1 MAELR
6 IFFKHRKMSDL
17 KSYYLTVAKLLQNEG
32 HEELSHF
39 CNGRYMSDQIVDHDN
54 WDGGI
59 DTYSIDVEV
68 PVDVFGKWQSVIE
81 GGVETLEKL
90 IAEAF
95 DIAVR
100 GINSIRIGNV
110 TIRPIARVDEK
121 TQKRG
126 YLSMPLHFEVQIKQ
140 GQRADYLASVQPPKR
155 YPCFILVF
163 NWDWTDYEY
172 HTWFCL
178 FYFASE
184 ADRRMIGELK
194 LMNSEQDNTMDALP
208 EEFDEPLDD
217 SFCSLGIKTDYY
229 IGLRQQLIKEVQ
241 HYLCDC
247 TFEPAIYDQHRD
259 ERIFNVSL
267 MRDLSAMDALQEGQS
282 LAMGIEP
289 DEMYSFSY
297 TYHPKYDNSLYAD
310 WKVHIPYKPL
320 KFMRTFGII
329 GINGVGK
336 TQILSS
342 FITDLL
348 AQKVDNFKS
357 LPHFKN
363 IIVICSTPFDSYPVE
378 KQDTREIVYRL
389 CCLEQD
395 KTLTLDGIKQN
406 LNRIMKQ
413 PTVEHVSMLTV
424 WVDLIREYVD
434 SAFVDHVVIL
444 KRDADGSEYYDING
458 DDLGSNVNILSSG
471 QLHILSL
478 VTYICA
484 NIHYRSLL
492 FIDEPEVHLHPHITM
507 EFMAMLSGL
516 LSVFKSYAIIAT
528 HTPLVVREMAG
539 KNVFLMQK
547 MQDGIPQIAPVGFET
562 LGEDVGTLYRNLFG
576 YDEQSSYFKKMVD
589 KLCDRGKSYEEIVRY
604 FQQGMNL
611 NINARLII
619 RDTIEARSNA

>member
-1 MAELR
+1 
-6 IFFKHRKMSDL
+6 MSDL

-39 CNGRYMSDQIVDHDN
+39 CNERYMSDQIVDHDN

-229 IGLRQQLIKEVQ
+229 IGLRQELKNEQLIKEVQ

-348 AQKVDNFKS
+348 AQKVDNFKI

>member
-1 MAELR
+1 
-6 IFFKHRKMSDL
+6 MSDL

-39 CNGRYMSDQIVDHDN
+39 CNERYMSDQIVDHDN

-121 TQKRG
+121 RQKRG

-229 IGLRQQLIKEVQ
+229 IGLRQELENEQLIKEVQ

-458 DDLGSNVNILSSG
+458 EDLGSNVNILSSG

-589 KLCDRGKSYEEIVRY
+589 KLCDRGKCYEEIVRY

-619 RDTIEARSNA
+619 RDTIEARGNAQL

>member
-1 MAELR
+1 
-6 IFFKHRKMSDL
+6 MSDL
-17 KSYYLTVAKLLQNEG
+17 KSYYLTVSKLLQNEG
-32 HEELSHF
+32 HDDLSKF
-39 CNGRYMSDQIVDHDN
+39 CNERYMSDYVVDHDN

-59 DTYSIDVEV
+59 DTYSIDIVVPVEV
-68 PVDVFGKWQSVIE
+68 FGNWQSVIE
-81 GGVETLEKL
+81 GGIESLEKL

-121 TQKRG
+121 TQERG
-126 YLSMPLHFEVQIKQ
+126 YLSMPLHFEVQTKQ

-184 ADRRMIGELK
+184 TDRRMIGELK

-229 IGLRQQLIKEVQ
+229 IGLRQELKNEQLIKEVQ

-247 TFEPAIYDQHRD
+247 TFEPSIYDKHRG
-259 ERIFNVSL
+259 ERIFKVSL
-267 MRDLSAMDALQEGQS
+267 MRDLSAMDAFQEGQS

-289 DEMYSFSY
+289 DEMYSFVY
-297 TYHPKYDNSLYAD
+297 TYHPKYDASLYAD
-310 WKVHIPYKPL
+310 WKVNIPYKPL
-320 KFMRTFGII
+320 RFMRTFGII

-348 AQKVDNFKS
+348 TQKEDNFKS

-363 IIVICSTPFDSYPVE
+363 IIVICSTPFDSYPE
-378 KQDTREIVYRL
+378 ETQDTREIMYRL

-413 PTVEHVSMLTV
+413 PTVEHDSMLTV
-424 WVDLIREYVD
+424 WVDLVREYVD

-444 KRDADGSEYYDING
+444 KREADDSEHYDINW

-492 FIDEPEVHLHPHITM
+492 LIDEPEVHLHPHITM
-507 EFMAMLSGL
+507 EFMAMLSSL

-547 MQDGIPQIAPVGFET
+547 MQDGIPQIAPVVFET
-562 LGEDVGTLYRNLFG
+562 LGEDVATLYRNLFG

-619 RDTIEARSNA
+619 RDTIEARGNAQL

>member
-1 MAELR
+1 
-6 IFFKHRKMSDL
+6 MSDL

-39 CNGRYMSDQIVDHDN
+39 CNERYMSDQIVDHDN

-81 GGVETLEKL
+81 GGVETLENL

-229 IGLRQQLIKEVQ
+229 IGLRQELENEQLIKEVQ

>member
-1 MAELR
+1 
-6 IFFKHRKMSDL
+6 MSDL

-39 CNGRYMSDQIVDHDN
+39 CNERYMSDQIVDHDN

-110 TIRPIARVDEK
+110 TIRPIAIVDEK

-229 IGLRQQLIKEVQ
+229 IGLRQELKNEQLIKEVQ

>member
-1 MAELR
+1 
-6 IFFKHRKMSDL
+6 MSDL

-39 CNGRYMSDQIVDHDN
+39 CNERYMSDQIVDHDN

-229 IGLRQQLIKEVQ
+229 IGLRQELKNEQLIKEVQ

-413 PTVEHVSMLTV
+413 PTVEHVSMLTM

>member
-1 MAELR
+1 
-6 IFFKHRKMSDL
+6 MSDL

-39 CNGRYMSDQIVDHDN
+39 CKERYMSDQIVDHDN

-121 TQKRG
+121 RQKRG

-229 IGLRQQLIKEVQ
+229 IGLRQELENEQLIKEVQ

>member
-1 MAELR
+1 MPSPSVKNSNA
-6 IFFKHRKMSDL
+6 
-17 KSYYLTVAKLLQNEG
+17 LLQTVYLNA
-32 HEELSHF
+32 LS
-39 CNGRYMSDQIVDHDN
+39 G
-54 WDGGI
+54 W
-59 DTYSIDVEV
+59 
-68 PVDVFGKWQSVIE
+68 
-81 GGVETLEKL
+81 
-90 IAEAF
+90 A
-95 DIAVR
+95 
-100 GINSIRIGNV
+100 
-110 TIRPIARVDEK
+110 
-121 TQKRG
+121 
-126 YLSMPLHFEVQIKQ
+126 LSLLAKMHFEVQIKQ

-229 IGLRQQLIKEVQ
+229 IGLRQELKNEQLIKEVQ

>member
-1 MAELR
+1 
-6 IFFKHRKMSDL
+6 MSDL

-39 CNGRYMSDQIVDHDN
+39 CNERYMSDQIVDHDN

-68 PVDVFGKWQSVIE
+68 PVEVFGKWQSVIE
-81 GGVETLEKL
+81 GGVETLDKL

-126 YLSMPLHFEVQIKQ
+126 YLSMPLHFEVQTKQ

-184 ADRRMIGELK
+184 TDRRMIGELK

-229 IGLRQQLIKEVQ
+229 IGLRQELKNEQLIKEVQ

-320 KFMRTFGII
+320 KFMRTLGII

-342 FITDLL
+342 FVTDLL
-348 AQKVDNFKS
+348 NKKADNFKRI
-357 LPHFKN
+357 PHFKN
-363 IIVICSTPFDSYPVE
+363 IIVICSTPFDSYPE
-378 KQDTREIVYRL
+378 ETQRTSEIMYRL
-389 CCLEQD
+389 CSLEQD

>member
-1 MAELR
+1 
-6 IFFKHRKMSDL
+6 MSDL

-39 CNGRYMSDQIVDHDN
+39 CNERYMSDQIVDHDN

-121 TQKRG
+121 RQKRG

-229 IGLRQQLIKEVQ
+229 IGLRQELENEQLIKEVQ

-444 KRDADGSEYYDING
+444 KRDADGSEYYDIIG

>member
-1 MAELR
+1 
-6 IFFKHRKMSDL
+6 MSDL

-39 CNGRYMSDQIVDHDN
+39 CNERYMSDQIVDHDN

-163 NWDWTDYEY
+163 SWDWTDYEY

-229 IGLRQQLIKEVQ
+229 IGLRQELKNEQLIKEVQ

-320 KFMRTFGII
+320 KFMRTLGII

-342 FITDLL
+342 FVTDLL
-348 AQKVDNFKS
+348 NKKADNFKRI
-357 LPHFKN
+357 PHFKN
-363 IIVICSTPFDSYPVE
+363 IIVICSTPFDSYPE
-378 KQDTREIVYRL
+378 ETQRTSEIMYRL
-389 CCLEQD
+389 CSLEQD
-395 KTLTLDGIKQN
+395 KTLTLNEIKQN
-406 LNRIMKQ
+406 LNRIMHQ
-413 PTVEHVSMLTV
+413 PTVEHNSMLMV
-424 WVDLIREYVD
+424 WVSLVKEYVD
-434 SAFVDHVVIL
+434 TVFVNHVVIL
-444 KRDADGSEYYDING
+444 KKDVDGLEHYEIKW

-492 FIDEPEVHLHPHITM
+492 FIDEPEVHLYPHITM

>member
-1 MAELR
+1 
-6 IFFKHRKMSDL
+6 MSDL

-39 CNGRYMSDQIVDHDN
+39 CNERYMSDQIVDHDN

-229 IGLRQQLIKEVQ
+229 IGLRQELKNEQLIKEVQ

-444 KRDADGSEYYDING
+444 KRDADGSEDYDING

>member
-1 MAELR
+1 
-6 IFFKHRKMSDL
+6 MSDL

-39 CNGRYMSDQIVDHDN
+39 CNERYMSDQIVDHDN

-121 TQKRG
+121 RQKRG

-229 IGLRQQLIKEVQ
+229 IGLRQELKNEQLIKEVQ

>member
-1 MAELR
+1 
-6 IFFKHRKMSDL
+6 MSDL

-39 CNGRYMSDQIVDHDN
+39 CNERYMSDQIVDHDN

-194 LMNSEQDNTMDALP
+194 LMNSEQDNTMDAWP

-229 IGLRQQLIKEVQ
+229 IGLRQELKNEQLIKEVQ

-444 KRDADGSEYYDING
+444 NRDADGSEYYDING
-458 DDLGSNVNILSSG
+458 EDLGSNVNILSSG

>member
-1 MAELR
+1 
-6 IFFKHRKMSDL
+6 MSDL

-39 CNGRYMSDQIVDHDN
+39 CNERYMSDQIVDHDN

-81 GGVETLEKL
+81 GGVETLENL

-110 TIRPIARVDEK
+110 TIRPIDRVDEK

-229 IGLRQQLIKEVQ
+229 IGLRQELENEQLIKEVQ

>member
-1 MAELR
+1 
-6 IFFKHRKMSDL
+6 MSDL

-39 CNGRYMSDQIVDHDN
+39 CNERYMSDQIVDHDN

-217 SFCSLGIKTDYY
+217 SFCFFFIKTDYY
-229 IGLRQQLIKEVQ
+229 IGLRQELKNEQLIKEVQ

>member
-1 MAELR
+1 MGN
-6 IFFKHRKMSDL
+6 L
-17 KSYYLTVAKLLQNEG
+17 KSYYLTVSKLLQNEG
-32 HEELSHF
+32 HDDLSKF
-39 CNGRYMSDQIVDHDN
+39 CNERYMSDYVVDHDN

-59 DTYSIDVEV
+59 DTYSIDIEV
-68 PVDVFGKWQSVIE
+68 PVEVFRKWQSVIE
-81 GGVETLEKL
+81 GGIESLEKL

-95 DIAVR
+95 DTAVR

-110 TIRPIARVDEK
+110 TIRPIVRVDEK
-121 TQKRG
+121 TQERH
-126 YLSMPLHFEVQIKQ
+126 YLTTPLHFEVQTKQ

-163 NWDWTDYEY
+163 NWDWADYEY

-208 EEFDEPLDD
+208 EEFDEPLND

-229 IGLRQQLIKEVQ
+229 IGLRQELKNEQLIKEVQ

-247 TFEPAIYDQHRD
+247 TFEPFIYDKHRG

-267 MRDLSAMDALQEGQS
+267 MRDLSAMDAFQEGQS

-289 DEMYSFSY
+289 DEMYSFVY
-297 TYHPKYDNSLYAD
+297 TYHPKYDASLYAD
-310 WKVHIPYKPL
+310 WKVNIPYKPL
-320 KFMRTFGII
+320 RFIRTFGII

-342 FITDLL
+342 LITDLL

-363 IIVICSTPFDSYPVE
+363 IIVICSTPFDSYPE
-378 KQDTREIVYRL
+378 ETQDTREIMYRL

-413 PTVEHVSMLTV
+413 PTVEHDSMLTV

-444 KRDADGSEYYDING
+444 KREADDSEHYDINW
-458 DDLGSNVNILSSG
+458 DELGSNVNILSSG
-471 QLHILSL
+471 HLHILSL

-492 FIDEPEVHLHPHITM
+492 FLDEPEVHLHPHITM

-562 LGEDVGTLYRNLFG
+562 LGEDVATLYRNLFD
-576 YDEQSSYFKKMVD
+576 YDENSSYFKKMVD
-589 KLCDRGKSYEEIVRY
+589 KLSDKGKSYEEIVRY

-619 RDTIEARSNA
+619 RDAIEARGNAQL

>member
-1 MAELR
+1 
-6 IFFKHRKMSDL
+6 MSDL

-39 CNGRYMSDQIVDHDN
+39 CNERYMSDQIVDHDN

-121 TQKRG
+121 TQERG
-126 YLSMPLHFEVQIKQ
+126 YLSMPLHFEVQTKQ

-229 IGLRQQLIKEVQ
+229 IGLRQELENEQLIKEVQ

>member
-1 MAELR
+1 
-6 IFFKHRKMSDL
+6 MSDL
-17 KSYYLTVAKLLQNEG
+17 KSYYLTVAKLLQKEG

-39 CNGRYMSDQIVDHDN
+39 CNERYMSDQIVDHDN

-121 TQKRG
+121 TQERG
-126 YLSMPLHFEVQIKQ
+126 YLSMPLHFEVQTKQ

-229 IGLRQQLIKEVQ
+229 IGLRQELKNEQLIKEVQ

-492 FIDEPEVHLHPHITM
+492 LIDEPEVHLHPHITM

>member
-1 MAELR
+1 
-6 IFFKHRKMSDL
+6 MSDL

-39 CNGRYMSDQIVDHDN
+39 CNERYMSDQIVDHDN

-229 IGLRQQLIKEVQ
+229 IGLRQELENEQLIKEVQ

-458 DDLGSNVNILSSG
+458 EDLGSNVNILSSG

-589 KLCDRGKSYEEIVRY
+589 KLCDRGKCYEEIVRY

-619 RDTIEARSNA
+619 RDTIEARGNAQL

>member
-1 MAELR
+1 
-6 IFFKHRKMSDL
+6 MSDL
-17 KSYYLTVAKLLQNEG
+17 KSYYLTVSKLLQNEG

-39 CNGRYMSDQIVDHDN
+39 CNERYMSDQIVDHDN

-229 IGLRQQLIKEVQ
+229 IGLRQELKNEQLIKEVQ

>member
-1 MAELR
+1 
-6 IFFKHRKMSDL
+6 MSDL

-39 CNGRYMSDQIVDHDN
+39 CNERYMSDQIVDHDN

-229 IGLRQQLIKEVQ
+229 IGLRQELENEQLIKEVQ

>member
-1 MAELR
+1 
-6 IFFKHRKMSDL
+6 MSDL

-39 CNGRYMSDQIVDHDN
+39 CNERYMSDQIVDHDN

-229 IGLRQQLIKEVQ
+229 IGLRQELKNEQLIKEVQ

-528 HTPLVVREMAG
+528 NTPLVVREMAG
-539 KNVFLMQK
+539 KNVFLMQR
-547 MQDGIPQIAPVGFET
+547 MQEGIPQIAPVGFET

>member
-1 MAELR
+1 
-6 IFFKHRKMSDL
+6 MSDL

-39 CNGRYMSDQIVDHDN
+39 CNERYMSDQIVDHDN

-110 TIRPIARVDEK
+110 TIRPIAIVDEK

-126 YLSMPLHFEVQIKQ
+126 YLSMPLHFEVQTKQ

-229 IGLRQQLIKEVQ
+229 IGLRQELENEQLIKEVQ

>member
-1 MAELR
+1 
-6 IFFKHRKMSDL
+6 MSDL

-39 CNGRYMSDQIVDHDN
+39 CNERYMSDQIVDHDN

-229 IGLRQQLIKEVQ
+229 IGLRQELKNEQLIKEVQ

-320 KFMRTFGII
+320 KFMRTLGII

-342 FITDLL
+342 FVTDLL
-348 AQKVDNFKS
+348 NKKADNFKRI
-357 LPHFKN
+357 PHFKN
-363 IIVICSTPFDSYPVE
+363 IIVICSTPFDSYPE
-378 KQDTREIVYRL
+378 ETQRTSEIMYRL
-389 CCLEQD
+389 CSLEQD
-395 KTLTLDGIKQN
+395 KTLTLNEIKQN
-406 LNRIMKQ
+406 LYRIMHQ
-413 PTVEHVSMLTV
+413 PTVEHNSMLMV
-424 WVDLIREYVD
+424 WVSLVKEYVD
-434 SAFVDHVVIL
+434 TVFVNHVVIL
-444 KRDADGSEYYDING
+444 KKDVDGLEHYEIKW

>member
-1 MAELR
+1 
-6 IFFKHRKMSDL
+6 MSDL

-39 CNGRYMSDQIVDHDN
+39 CNERYMSDQIVDHDN

-229 IGLRQQLIKEVQ
+229 IGLRQELKNEQLIKEVQ

-589 KLCDRGKSYEEIVRY
+589 KLCDRGKCYEEIVRY

-619 RDTIEARSNA
+619 RDTIEARGNAQL

>member
-1 MAELR
+1 MG
-6 IFFKHRKMSDL
+6 DL
-17 KSYYLTVAKLLQNEG
+17 KSYYLTVSKLLQNEG
-32 HEELSHF
+32 HDDLSKF
-39 CNGRYMSDQIVDHDN
+39 CNERYMSDYVVDHDN

-59 DTYSIDVEV
+59 DTYSIDIEV
-68 PVDVFGKWQSVIE
+68 PVEVFRKWQSVIE
-81 GGVETLEKL
+81 GGIESLEKL

-95 DIAVR
+95 DTAVR

-110 TIRPIARVDEK
+110 TIRPIVRVDEK
-121 TQKRG
+121 TQERH
-126 YLSMPLHFEVQIKQ
+126 YLTTPLHFEVQTKQ

-163 NWDWTDYEY
+163 NWDWADYEY

-208 EEFDEPLDD
+208 EEFDEPLND

-229 IGLRQQLIKEVQ
+229 IGLRQELKNEQLIKEVQ

-247 TFEPAIYDQHRD
+247 TFEPFIYDKHRG

-267 MRDLSAMDALQEGQS
+267 MRDLSAMDAFQEGQS

-289 DEMYSFSY
+289 DEIYSFVY
-297 TYHPKYDNSLYAD
+297 TYHPKYDASLYAD
-310 WKVHIPYKPL
+310 WKVNIPYKPL
-320 KFMRTFGII
+320 RFMRTFGII

-342 FITDLL
+342 LITDLL

-363 IIVICSTPFDSYPVE
+363 IIVICSTPFDSYPE
-378 KQDTREIVYRL
+378 ETQDTREIMYRL

-413 PTVEHVSMLTV
+413 PTVEHDSMLTV

-444 KRDADGSEYYDING
+444 KREADDSEHYDINW
-458 DDLGSNVNILSSG
+458 DELGSNVNILSSG
-471 QLHILSL
+471 HLHILSL

-492 FIDEPEVHLHPHITM
+492 FLDEPEVHLHPHITM

-562 LGEDVGTLYRNLFG
+562 LGEDVATLYRNLFD
-576 YDEQSSYFKKMVD
+576 YDENSSYFKKMVD
-589 KLCDRGKSYEEIVRY
+589 KLSDKGKSYEEIVRY

-619 RDTIEARSNA
+619 RDAIEARGNAQL

>member
-1 MAELR
+1 
-6 IFFKHRKMSDL
+6 MSDL

-39 CNGRYMSDQIVDHDN
+39 CNERYMSDQIVDHDN

-217 SFCSLGIKTDYY
+217 SFCSLGIKTGYY
-229 IGLRQQLIKEVQ
+229 IGLRQELKNEQLIKEVQ

>member
-1 MAELR
+1 
-6 IFFKHRKMSDL
+6 MSDL

-39 CNGRYMSDQIVDHDN
+39 CNERYMSDQIVDHDN

-155 YPCFILVF
+155 YTCFILVF

-229 IGLRQQLIKEVQ
+229 IGLRQELKNEQLIKEVQ

>member
-1 MAELR
+1 
-6 IFFKHRKMSDL
+6 MSEL

-32 HEELSHF
+32 HENLSQF
-39 CNGRYMSDQIVDHDN
+39 CNERYMSDYIVDHDN

-59 DTYSIDVEV
+59 DTYSIDIEV
-68 PVDVFGKWQSVIE
+68 PVDVFGKWQSLIE
-81 GGVETLEKL
+81 GGIESLEKL
-90 IAEAF
+90 MAEAF
-95 DIAVR
+95 ETVVK

-110 TIRPIARVDEK
+110 TIRPIARVDENA
-121 TQKRG
+121 QEKR
-126 YLSMPLHFEVQIKQ
+126 YLSMPLHFEVQTKQ
-140 GQRADYLASVQPPKR
+140 GQRADYLGSVQLPKR

-163 NWDWTDYEY
+163 SWDWTDYEY

-178 FYFASE
+178 FYFVSK
-184 ADRRMIGELK
+184 DDKRKIGELK
-194 LMNSEQDNTMDALP
+194 LMNSGQDNTMDALP

-229 IGLRQQLIKEVQ
+229 IGLRQELKEEQLINEVQ

-247 TFEPAIYDQHRD
+247 TFEPSIYDKHRG
-259 ERIFNVSL
+259 ERIFKFSL
-267 MRDLSAMDALQEGQS
+267 MRDLSAMDAFQEGQS

-289 DEMYSFSY
+289 DEMYSFAY
-297 TYHPKYDNSLYAD
+297 TYHPKYDVSLYAD
-310 WKVHIPYKPL
+310 WKVNIAYKPL
-320 KFMRTFGII
+320 TFMRTFGII

-336 TQILSS
+336 TQILSN
-342 FITDLL
+342 FVTDLL
-348 AQKVDNFKS
+348 EKRTENFKS

-363 IIVICSTPFDSYPVE
+363 IIVICSTPFDSYPE
-378 KQDTREIVYRL
+378 ETPDTREIMYRL

-406 LNRIMKQ
+406 LNRIMQQ
-413 PTVEHVSMLTV
+413 PTVEHDSMLTV
-424 WVDLIREYVD
+424 WVGLVKEYVD
-434 SAFVDHVVIL
+434 SVFVDHVVL
-444 KRDADGSEYYDING
+444 LVRDADGLEHYDINWDG
-458 DDLGSNVNILSSG
+458 LGSNVNILSSG

-492 FIDEPEVHLHPHITM
+492 VIDEPEVHLHPHITM
-507 EFMAMLSGL
+507 EFMTMLSGL

-539 KNVFLMQK
+539 KNVYLMQK
-547 MQDGIPQIAPVGFET
+547 MRDGIPQIAPVGFET

-576 YDEQSSYFKKMVD
+576 YDEKSSYFKKMVD
-589 KLCDRGKSYEEIVRY
+589 KLCDRGKSYEEIIRY

-611 NINARLII
+611 NINALLII
-619 RDTIEARSNA
+619 RDAIGARDNA

>member
-1 MAELR
+1 
-6 IFFKHRKMSDL
+6 MSDL

-39 CNGRYMSDQIVDHDN
+39 CNERYMSDQIVDHDN

-68 PVDVFGKWQSVIE
+68 PVDVFSKWQSVIE
-81 GGVETLEKL
+81 GGIENLEKL

-229 IGLRQQLIKEVQ
+229 IGLRQELKNEQLVKEVL

-247 TFEPAIYDQHRD
+247 TFEPAIYDKHRD

-297 TYHPKYDNSLYAD
+297 TYHPKYDTSLYAD
-310 WKVHIPYKPL
+310 WKVHIPYNPL

-604 FQQGMNL
+604 FQQGMIL

>member
-1 MAELR
+1 
-6 IFFKHRKMSDL
+6 MSDL
-17 KSYYLTVAKLLQNEG
+17 KSYYLPVAKLLQNEG

-39 CNGRYMSDQIVDHDN
+39 CNERYMSDQIVDHDN

-229 IGLRQQLIKEVQ
+229 IGLRQELKNEQLIKEVQ

>member
-1 MAELR
+1 
-6 IFFKHRKMSDL
+6 MSDL

-39 CNGRYMSDQIVDHDN
+39 CNERYMSDQIVDHDN

-229 IGLRQQLIKEVQ
+229 IGLRQELKNEQLIKEVQ

-320 KFMRTFGII
+320 KFMRTLGII

-342 FITDLL
+342 FVTDLL
-348 AQKVDNFKS
+348 NKKADNFKRI
-357 LPHFKN
+357 PHFKN
-363 IIVICSTPFDSYPVE
+363 IIVICSTPFDSYPE
-378 KQDTREIVYRL
+378 ETQRTSEIMYRL
-389 CCLEQD
+389 CSLEQD

>member
-1 MAELR
+1 
-6 IFFKHRKMSDL
+6 MSDL

-39 CNGRYMSDQIVDHDN
+39 CNERYMSDQIVDHDN

-163 NWDWTDYEY
+163 SWDWTDYEY

-229 IGLRQQLIKEVQ
+229 IGLRQELKNEQLIKEVQ

-320 KFMRTFGII
+320 KFMRTLGII

-342 FITDLL
+342 FVTDLL
-348 AQKVDNFKS
+348 NKKADNFKRI
-357 LPHFKN
+357 PHFKN
-363 IIVICSTPFDSYPVE
+363 IIVICSTPFDSYPE
-378 KQDTREIVYRL
+378 ETQRTSEIMYRL
-389 CCLEQD
+389 CSLEQD
-395 KTLTLDGIKQN
+395 KTLTLNEIKQN
-406 LNRIMKQ
+406 LNRIMHQ
-413 PTVEHVSMLTV
+413 PTVEHNSMLMV
-424 WVDLIREYVD
+424 WVSLVKEYVD
-434 SAFVDHVVIL
+434 TVFVNHVVIL
-444 KRDADGSEYYDING
+444 KKDVDGLEHYEIKW

>member
-1 MAELR
+1 MN
-6 IFFKHRKMSDL
+6 DL

-32 HEELSHF
+32 HEELSQF
-39 CNGRYMSDQIVDHDN
+39 CNERYMSDQVVDHDN
-54 WDGGI
+54 LDGGI
-59 DTYSIDVEV
+59 DTFSIDVEV

-81 GGVETLEKL
+81 GGIENLEEL

-95 DIAVR
+95 DTAVR

-110 TIRPIARVDEK
+110 TIRPIVRVDEK
-121 TQKRG
+121 TQERR
-126 YLSMPLHFEVQIKQ
+126 YLTMPLHFEVQTKQ
-140 GQRADYLASVQPPKR
+140 GQRADYLGSVQLPKR
-155 YPCFILVF
+155 YPCFVLVF
-163 NWDWTDYEY
+163 NWDWTDFDYR
-172 HTWFCL
+172 TWFCL

-184 ADRRMIGELK
+184 EDRRMIGELK
-194 LMNSEQDNTMDALP
+194 LMNSGQYNTMDALP

-229 IGLRQQLIKEVQ
+229 IRLRQKLNDEQLVKEVL

-247 TFEPAIYDQHRD
+247 TFEPAIYDKHRD

-267 MRDLSAMDALQEGQS
+267 MRDLSSVDALQEGQS

-297 TYHPKYDNSLYAD
+297 TYHPKYDISLYAD
-310 WKVHIPYKPL
+310 WNVHIPYKPL
-320 KFMRTFGII
+320 KFMRTLGII

-342 FITDLL
+342 FVADLL
-348 AQKVDNFKS
+348 NKKADNFKR

-363 IIVICSTPFDSYPVE
+363 IIVICSTPFDSYPE
-378 KQDTREIVYRL
+378 EPQQRSEITYRL
-389 CCLEQD
+389 CSLEQD
-395 KTLTLDGIKQN
+395 KTLTLNEVKQN
-406 LNRIMKQ
+406 LNRIMQQ
-413 PTVEHVSMLTV
+413 PTVEHNSMLTV
-424 WVDLIREYVD
+424 WVALVIEYVD
-434 SAFVDHVVIL
+434 SVFVDHVVIL
-444 KRDADGSEYYDING
+444 KKDVDGLEHYEIKW
-458 DDLGSNVNILSSG
+458 DDLDSNIRILSSG

-492 FIDEPEVHLHPHITM
+492 VIDEPEVHLHPHITM

-539 KNVFLMQK
+539 KNVYLMQK

-576 YDEQSSYFKKMVD
+576 YDENSSYFKKMVD
-589 KLCDRGKSYEEIVRY
+589 KLCDQGRSYKEIVRY
-604 FQQGMNL
+604 LQQGMNL
-611 NINARLII
+611 NVNALLII
-619 RDTIEARSNA
+619 RDAIEARSNA

>member
-1 MAELR
+1 
-6 IFFKHRKMSDL
+6 MSDL

-39 CNGRYMSDQIVDHDN
+39 CNERYMSDQIVDHDN

-229 IGLRQQLIKEVQ
+229 IGLRQELENEQLIKEVQ

-444 KRDADGSEYYDING
+444 KRDADGSVYYDING

>member
-1 MAELR
+1 
-6 IFFKHRKMSDL
+6 MSDL

-39 CNGRYMSDQIVDHDN
+39 CNERYMSDQIVDHDN

-110 TIRPIARVDEK
+110 TIRPIDRVDEK

-229 IGLRQQLIKEVQ
+229 IGLRQELKNEQLIKEVQ

-458 DDLGSNVNILSSG
+458 EDLGSNVNILSSG

-589 KLCDRGKSYEEIVRY
+589 KLCDRGKCYEEIVRY

-619 RDTIEARSNA
+619 RDTIEARGNAQL